1 MVHLEVH
8 LAVEDDWAG
17 GGGVLQHGN
26 DLVEVLL
33 GGSLRQFFK
42 METLYSFGKK

>member
-33 GGSLRQFFK
+33 GGSLNN
-42 METLYSFGKK
+42 SFDLLNFYI